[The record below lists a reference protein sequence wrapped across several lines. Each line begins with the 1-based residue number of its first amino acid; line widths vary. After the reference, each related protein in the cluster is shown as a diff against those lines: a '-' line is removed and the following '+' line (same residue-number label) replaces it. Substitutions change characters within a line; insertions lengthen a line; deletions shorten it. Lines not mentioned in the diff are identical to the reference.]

1 MPEKLE
7 GKRLLRMF
15 FRSRKQFCIQE
26 LQKLS
31 VSTRTLAKAN
41 KDPVNTIGVQ
51 NGKFLDEWMANP
63 YWAFPSLTAQVQC
76 VSDFKEGDFLEEGT
90 MARLPCLNLM
100 KGKVG
105 VFGFHACCTKHRRAY
120 ATVATIRLG

>member
-1 MPEKLE
+1 MLKMPEKLE
-7 GKRLLRMF
+7 GKHLLRTF

-31 VSTRTLAKAN
+31 VGTRTLAKAN

-63 YWAFPSLTAQVQC
+63 Y
-76 VSDFKEGDFLEEGT
+76 
-90 MARLPCLNLM
+90 
-100 KGKVG
+100 
-105 VFGFHACCTKHRRAY
+105 
-120 ATVATIRLG
+120 